1 MKKQSKYW
9 NTFYLLASG
18 ALILYVVSRFIK
30 MKKPAV
36 PKPTTG
42 YKPSP
47 LAPSKEVLSFDE
59 IFQWIVRQESG
70 NQGPLLR
77 AKPDGKDKN
86 GNQLYSIGYGHQ
98 IQPNEKELLTQTINE
113 EKALQLFQKDIE
125 SMRKQLN
132 TLIKVPINK
141 NQQLALLS
149 LRYNIGPD
157 AFAKSSVL
165 RLLNEGNY
173 TGSAL
178 RFADWRISD
187 GMINRGLVARR
198 ERERQLFSKPV

>member
-1 MKKQSKYW
+1 LRKQSKFW
-9 NTFYLLASG
+9 NTVYLSAAG
-18 ALILYVVSRFIK
+18 VLILYVLSRFIK

-42 YKPSP
+42 YRPTP
-47 LAPSKEVLSFDE
+47 LAPSTTVLTFDE

-70 NQGPLLR
+70 NKGPLLK
-77 AKPDGKDKN
+77 AKPDGRDKN

-98 IQPNEKELLTQTINE
+98 IQPNEKELLIETITE

-132 TLIKVPINK
+132 SLIKVPINK

-173 TGSAL
+173 SGSAL
-178 RFADWRISD
+178 RFADWRISE
-187 GMINRGLVARR
+187 GTINAGLVARR